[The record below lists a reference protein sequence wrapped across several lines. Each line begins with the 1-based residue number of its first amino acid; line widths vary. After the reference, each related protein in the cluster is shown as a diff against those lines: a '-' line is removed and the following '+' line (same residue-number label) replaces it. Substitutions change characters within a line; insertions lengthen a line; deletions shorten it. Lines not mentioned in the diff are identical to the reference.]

1 MGLAAV
7 TETMELPGQKDM
19 ALTERDREFV
29 AWFAFRTG
37 DRELTEKLVGELLA
51 GGGDGEAVRLKYRV
65 LAGPAP
71 AGPVQKA
78 ENLLVSLEMYR
89 VLGEKAVKGLAELLS
104 VCGTPARED
113 KAGRTNDAGTQE
125 TARKEMRL

>member
-7 TETMELPGQKDM
+7 AETMEMPGQKNM
-19 ALTERDREFV
+19 ALAERDREFA

-51 GGGDGEAVRLKYRV
+51 GDGDGEAVRLKYRV

-71 AGPVQKA
+71 AVLIQKA

-89 VLGEKAVKGLAELLS
+89 VLGELTVKDLAELLS
-104 VCGTPARED
+104 VCGTPAHED
-113 KAGRTNDAGTQE
+113 KAGRTDDAGTQE